1 MMKTFLGEVEE
12 LVSRVGSHPVW
23 GYKHCLRVDALA
35 REVGDE
41 EGVGYDGEILRLSCL
56 LHDIGLYKAYN
67 LREAPDHAE
76 RSAVV
81 AGRMLRDGDFPP
93 QAARVVVEAIRCHPP
108 GASPASS
115 MEAGLLKDAVALDY
129 LGTVGVSRVLAMVG
143 SEEGV
148 PDLPSAVRHAESLRK
163 SVPGLLLFEASRAIA
178 DERIVE
184 MDGFISSLRR
194 STDGMR
200 LL

>member
-1 MMKTFLGEVEE
+1 MKTLLGEVGD
-12 LVSRVGSHPVW
+12 LVSRAGTHPVW
-23 GYKHCLRVDALA
+23 GYAHCLRVNAMAEEIAHD
-35 REVGDE
+35 ESVGHDS
-41 EGVGYDGEILRLSCL
+41 EILRLASL

-81 AGRMLRDGDFPP
+81 ASRILHDGDFPP
-93 QAARVVVEAIRCHPP
+93 QAMRIVVEAIRCHPP

-115 MEAGLLKDAVALDY
+115 MEAGLLKDAIALDY
-129 LGTVGVSRVLAMVG
+129 LGNIGVSRIMAMVG

-148 PDLPSAVRHAESLRK
+148 PDLPTAVRHAESLRR
-163 SVPGLLLFEASRAIA
+163 SLPDLLLFESSRLIA
-178 DERIVE
+178 RERVIE
-184 MDGFISSLRR
+184 MDDFLSGLRH
-194 STDGMR
+194 STDGLR